1 MEKVL
6 DLKVPEIQVMG
17 SEELKNV
24 NGGALWIAIAA
35 KYVGGVLLA
44 GLTAELMFHGGE
56 KCWDDFVE
64 GFNSTQK

>member
-6 DLKVPEIQVMG
+6 DLKVAEIQDLG
-17 SEELKNV
+17 SIELKNV
-24 NGGALWIAIAA
+24 NGGALWFAIAA
-35 KYVGGVLLA
+35 KYVGGILLA
-44 GLTAELMFHGGE
+44 GLTAELLTQGGE